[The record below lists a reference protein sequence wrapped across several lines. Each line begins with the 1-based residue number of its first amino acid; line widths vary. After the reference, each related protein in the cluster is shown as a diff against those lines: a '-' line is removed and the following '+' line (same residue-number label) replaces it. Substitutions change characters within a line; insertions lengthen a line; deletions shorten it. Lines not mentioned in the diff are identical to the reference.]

1 MAERSHLVRM
11 HIKNIGCIGNDGL
24 QSNCTR
30 LFVLLG
36 LTMQVKQRL
45 GSDEE

>member
-24 QSNCTR
+24 AVELHEIVCLVGVNNAGEAA
-30 LFVLLG
+30 LG
-36 LTMQVKQRL
+36 
-45 GSDEE
+45 